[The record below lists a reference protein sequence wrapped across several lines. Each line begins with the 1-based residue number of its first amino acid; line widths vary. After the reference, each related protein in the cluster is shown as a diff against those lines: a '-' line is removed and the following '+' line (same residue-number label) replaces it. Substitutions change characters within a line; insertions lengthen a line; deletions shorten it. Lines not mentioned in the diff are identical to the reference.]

1 MDLDFIPIA
10 EDSEYDEDDKVLQD
24 SNVSET
30 SDLDSNDG
38 PFPAYQNIIEATYYC
53 CVTAYQNCKICHSQK
68 TIGCILPCCQYK
80 KFICFEC
87 LSSLFISEATDTHQI
102 PKFFIQTCINSL
114 QGLIS
119 VNCPFCRSK
128 IKTALSG
135 DIQKYFN
142 QITIV
147 KISVPK

>member
-53 CVTAYQNCKICHSQK
+53 CVTAYKNCKICHSQK